1 MVDSNK
7 IDIYYN
13 FTKNIILQSSI
24 FKIDYKKK
32 KKFVKKFKHTTQ
44 EFDQSFWVSKYKINR
59 LFFDLVKKNV
69 IVNRRVLNEIFKTLI
84 TSDIICLVLDVRDPI
99 GTWSNLIMNKINFF
113 KKKLIIILNKIDL
126 VPCWVTSNWLKIFSK
141 NYCVVAFHCN
151 SNNNKNF
158 GKNVLL
164 KIIKSIK
171 KESFS
176 KKIIIIGVIGYPNV
190 GKSALINT
198 IKSRTVTKTSSIPG
212 YTKVRQ
218 IIKLS
223 KKIFIIDTPG
233 ILYKSNSTH
242 NIFLIRGN
250 VLYNKNTNDNKNFVS
265 LIKKII
271 GTYSKKEK
279 KKLMLK
285 KKKIVSLK
293 RNGIVDKTKRENL
306 FIADFLS
313 GNIPWFAPIPMQIC
327 STLNCYN
334 FPWTGNFLI

>member
-151 SNNNKNF
+151 SNNSFLNDQ
-158 GKNVLL
+158 VYIIL
-164 KIIKSIK
+164 K
-171 KESFS
+171 
-176 KKIIIIGVIGYPNV
+176 
-190 GKSALINT
+190 
-198 IKSRTVTKTSSIPG
+198 
-212 YTKVRQ
+212 
-218 IIKLS
+218 
-223 KKIFIIDTPG
+223 
-233 ILYKSNSTH
+233 
-242 NIFLIRGN
+242 
-250 VLYNKNTNDNKNFVS
+250 FV
-265 LIKKII
+265 
-271 GTYSKKEK
+271 
-279 KKLMLK
+279 
-285 KKKIVSLK
+285 
-293 RNGIVDKTKRENL
+293 
-306 FIADFLS
+306 
-313 GNIPWFAPIPMQIC
+313 
-327 STLNCYN
+327 
-334 FPWTGNFLI
+334 